1 MNVPKSLRD
10 ESQWF
15 ILGSIV
21 RMLRQVR
28 SKRWTKKWLV
38 QVYARSY
45 LIYRETLGEYFS
57 YLEKELRADREYE
70 LTTEL
75 VPSIFP
81 KRARSIVFLSG
92 KQSSDVTSLLSH
104 KIQAVNRTLTDEAAL
119 IHGLTRCRRS
129 SGSYG
134 TNGQRLTDS

>member
-10 ESQWF
+10 ESQRF

-75 VPSIFP
+75 VPQSFPNGSIHCF
-81 KRARSIVFLSG
+81 
-92 KQSSDVTSLLSH
+92 SLRKTKLRCDFTPQPQNPGRQQDSH
-104 KIQAVNRTLTDEAAL
+104 R
-119 IHGLTRCRRS
+119 
-129 SGSYG
+129 
-134 TNGQRLTDS
+134 